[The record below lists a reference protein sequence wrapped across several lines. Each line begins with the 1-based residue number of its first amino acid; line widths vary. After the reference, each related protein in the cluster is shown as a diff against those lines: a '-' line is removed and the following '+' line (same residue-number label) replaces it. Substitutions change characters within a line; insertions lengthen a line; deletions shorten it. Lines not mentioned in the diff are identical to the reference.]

1 MAKAV
6 YAPFGIVVG
15 MLGGLAA
22 STVFKQVWKRVSG
35 EDDPPTPRQG
45 EYGWGEIL
53 AAAFLQGA
61 IFSVVRAVINRG
73 GARGFERLTG
83 VWPGD

>member
-1 MAKAV
+1 MAKV
-6 YAPFGIVVG
+6 IYAPFGILVG
-15 MLGGLAA
+15 IVGGLAA
-22 STVFKQVWKRVSG
+22 STIFKQVWKRVSG
-35 EDDPPTPRQG
+35 EDDPPTPRQS

-53 AAAFLQGA
+53 GAAFLQGA
-61 IFSVVRAVINRG
+61 IFAVVRAVINRG